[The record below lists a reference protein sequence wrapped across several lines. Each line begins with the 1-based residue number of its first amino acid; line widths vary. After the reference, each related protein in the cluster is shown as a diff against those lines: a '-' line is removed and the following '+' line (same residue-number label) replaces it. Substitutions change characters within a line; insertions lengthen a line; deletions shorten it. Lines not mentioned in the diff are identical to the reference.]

1 MEAVSTNDAAAI
13 NTDSTREKD
22 GSILGGRRG
31 VRRLVRINDF
41 LQNLESVKDLHDNVA
56 SGKLYLVHRMLTNCN
71 ISVDSVN
78 EEGDTALMVAINC
91 GQKET
96 FRLLLKHG
104 ANPNIRSKPRERA
117 SGICENSP
125 LWMTIRFRDLEWCE
139 LLMEAGY
146 VTTKDE
152 EKQGWIDALRDHLDT
167 IEKKKKE
174 EGIDLTQDPFNLTYR
189 NFFQWFDTVGRRI
202 PFSLAQSCRR
212 RIRLELLW
220 HSNGKSV
227 FGAVE
232 DGLGAQLPRMLKNF
246 LLLQDGDRG
255 GDGGGEGWLEEY
267 KKNKAKAFEK
277 MFVFVDECAQ
287 AEKAGQE
294 EGGGGRRGG
303 EVAAAGDGLNVAHG

>member
-1 MEAVSTNDAAAI
+1 MEAVSENATAAVNNDSI
-13 NTDSTREKD
+13 KKKD
-22 GSILGGRRG
+22 GSVPGGRRG
-31 VRRLVRINDF
+31 ERRLVRINDF

-71 ISVDSVN
+71 MAVDSVN

-104 ANPNIRSKPRERA
+104 ADPNIRSKPREKA

-152 EKQGWIDALRDHLDT
+152 EKEGWIDALRGHLDS
-167 IEKKKKE
+167 IEKKKRE
-174 EGIDLTQDPFNLTYR
+174 EGIDLTQDPFNLTYS

-212 RIRLELLW
+212 QIRRELLR
-220 HSNGKSV
+220 HSGGNSI

-232 DGLGAQLPRMLKNF
+232 EGLGAQLPRMLKNF
-246 LLLQDGDRG
+246 LLLQDGDGG
-255 GDGGGEGWLEEY
+255 GDGDGWLEDY

-277 MFVFVDECAQ
+277 MFVFVDDCARTEK
-287 AEKAGQE
+287 AEK
-294 EGGGGRRGG
+294 GGGGGG
-303 EVAAAGDGLNVAHG
+303 GAVAAAAGLNVAHG